1 MMLSTN
7 PYILRLVNR
16 FSDVL
21 ADIVSEEDY
30 AALFEFGNDINARAA
45 RRGLPHE
52 EPVALIP
59 KDLTPADFIAEGDG
73 GA

>member
-1 MMLSTN
+1 MLSTN
-7 PYILRLVNR
+7 PYVLRLVKR

-21 ADIVSEEDY
+21 GDIVNEEDY

-52 EPVALIP
+52 EPVAIIP
-59 KDLTPADFIAEGDG
+59 KDLTPADFEAKGCG